1 MHDRTPAN
9 PSPFFLSMLHGL
21 TWIYGTICSVFSCP
35 ELQGVELSNIE
46 PFEHVVTSWRN
57 CEWVVQPFPVN
68 LFDEF
73 VCGLNNML
81 EDVWPSTHMFV
92 LFASRNEHIFL
103 GFFIIYL
110 YIYKLF
116 AFSFGS
122 HWSVWNAEVNGECIW
137 VKFGDG
143 FTTGFLYKTG
153 HVLTIWLN

>member
-110 YIYKLF
+110 YIYINCLHF
-116 AFSFGS
+116 LLAHIEVCETLRWMVSVFGS
-122 HWSVWNAEVNGECIW
+122 NLAMDSQLVFYIRLAMFWPYG
-137 VKFGDG
+137 
-143 FTTGFLYKTG
+143 
-153 HVLTIWLN
+153 

>member
-1 MHDRTPAN
+1 
-9 PSPFFLSMLHGL
+9 MLHGL

-81 EDVWPSTHMFV
+81 EDV
-92 LFASRNEHIFL
+92 
-103 GFFIIYL
+103 
-110 YIYKLF
+110 
-116 AFSFGS
+116 
-122 HWSVWNAEVNGECIW
+122 
-137 VKFGDG
+137 
-143 FTTGFLYKTG
+143 
-153 HVLTIWLN
+153 